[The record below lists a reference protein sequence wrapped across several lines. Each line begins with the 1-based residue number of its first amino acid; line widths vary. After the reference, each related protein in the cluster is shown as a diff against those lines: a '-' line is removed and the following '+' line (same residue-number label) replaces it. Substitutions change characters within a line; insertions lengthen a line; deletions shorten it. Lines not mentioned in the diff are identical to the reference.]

1 MKTNRDKGGP
11 TEATQITWAQVEE
24 YLHHLAQKGC
34 TKQTI
39 QTYRWNLLVFW
50 NFLHGE
56 TLKPDSAEKWK
67 SFMFANGSRVRTINH
82 RISSIN
88 GFLTNMHLWDY
99 RAQPLPVKEAG
110 QPPELTRT
118 EYMQLLLAARFQ
130 KKEQTYLLVK
140 LFACTGIRIQ
150 DLASITK
157 KAAREGKVCLENK
170 TMLLPQCL
178 CEELLAFADKKS
190 LREGPIFVTRTGRLL
205 SRSNV
210 TASIERLS
218 EPAGVAREKC
228 NPRCLRKLY
237 QDTHRSIEE
246 NASFLIEQAYT
257 QLINQEQLTV
267 GWTSAPSNSPSS
279 LHVANQK

>member
-1 MKTNRDKGGP
+1 MKTNRNKGGP

-130 KKEQTYLLVK
+130 RKEQTYLLVK

-178 CEELLAFADKKS
+178 CEELLAFADKKTFGRVLS
-190 LREGPIFVTRTGRLL
+190 LSHAQAGSSLEAMSPLPLSGFPSQQGWPVKSAIPGASENCIKTRTGP
-205 SRSNV
+205 SRK
-210 TASIERLS
+210 TL
-218 EPAGVAREKC
+218 
-228 NPRCLRKLY
+228 
-237 QDTHRSIEE
+237 
-246 NASFLIEQAYT
+246 
-257 QLINQEQLTV
+257 
-267 GWTSAPSNSPSS
+267 PSS
-279 LHVANQK
+279 